1 MKPFLAFLMLF
12 TTSISKAQN
21 MNNKEIIRT
30 LYDQALN
37 KRNFT
42 LLNDYV
48 SADFTGVQGT
58 KGPEGFAGNVVPLIN
73 AFPDIRWEIEDLI
86 EEGNKIVVRWKWEGT
101 QTGQYRNIPATGKKI
116 TNTAIA
122 IYEFKDGKI
131 ANLHVQTDR
140 LGFLQELD
148 VLPVEINVKDQ
159 VSFIDK
165 FLVPATAKTAFY
177 ERVKINRDFIKTLPG
192 FIQDAAYEYTDN
204 AGNLIFVTMAI
215 WANKEALAKAKEKVQ
230 AEYKKQNFDPA
241 EMFKKLNISID
252 RGIYTRVSN

>member
-1 MKPFLAFLMLF
+1 MKTFLAFLMLLMPG
-12 TTSISKAQN
+12 ISKAQI

-37 KRNFT
+37 KRNFA
-42 LLNDYV
+42 LFKDYV

-58 KGPEGFAGNVVPLIN
+58 KGPEGFASNVVPLIN

-101 QTGQYRNIPATGKKI
+101 QTAQFRNIAATGKKI

-122 IYEFKDGKI
+122 IYEFTNGKI
-131 ANLHVQTDR
+131 INVHVQTDR

-148 VLPVEINVKDQ
+148 VLPVDINAKDQ

-165 FLVPATAKTAFY
+165 FLVPAAAKATFL
-177 ERVKINRDFIKTLPG
+177 ERVKINRDFIRTLPG
-192 FIQDAAYEYTDN
+192 FIHDAAYEYTDN
-204 AGNLIFVTMAI
+204 SGNLIFITVAI
-215 WANKEALAKAKEKVQ
+215 WANKEVLDKAKEAVF
-230 AEYKKQNFDPA
+230 AMFKKQNFDPA
-241 EMFKKLNISID
+241 EMYKKLNISVD
-252 RGIYTRVSN
+252 RGIYSRVSN